1 MKNLVI
7 RSGSLRMGGLERVLI
22 EMLQN
27 LDRKK
32 YKISLIIEDNS
43 GAENIFLSEVPK
55 EIEIYFLKPEE
66 LIEKTH
72 YHRERKKNLY
82 HKIMYNILMMKEH
95 SFVVERTVQVLKE
108 IESKHGEVD
117 VFLDYDW
124 GARRYVEKLK

>member
-32 YKISLIIEDNS
+32 YNISLIIEDNS
-43 GAENIFLSEVPK
+43 GEENIFLDQVPK
-55 EIEIYFLKPEE
+55 GIDIYFLKSEE
-66 LIEKTH
+66 LIANTH

-82 HKIMYNILMMKEH
+82 NKLMYNYLMGKEH
-95 SFVVERTVQVLKE
+95 
-108 IESKHGEVD
+108 
-117 VFLDYDW
+117 
-124 GARRYVEKLK
+124 